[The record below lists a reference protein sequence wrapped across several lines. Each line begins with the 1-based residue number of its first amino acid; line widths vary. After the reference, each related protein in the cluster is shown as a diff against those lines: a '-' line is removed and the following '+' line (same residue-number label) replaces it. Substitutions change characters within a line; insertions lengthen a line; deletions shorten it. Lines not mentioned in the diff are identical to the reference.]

1 MDGEKI
7 RDVDPH
13 SAIIKANQ
21 SESKCKLN
29 LKVLCFHLGIGVSM
43 PKKKWWST
51 PFLPWIAPLFQSS
64 HFGEPQRWSTRHAT
78 HVHSSGAWTCTYVG
92 RICPHV
98 QLTASL
104 IQPLSFCLE
113 TKDKNR
119 WGHVESLR
127 GAGIHGKWFD
137 PKGSKITCHHLTQPT
152 GWPLWTAFHQ
162 NLVPLTAS
170 LDEFH
175 SIYVGLQPA
184 GTEKKRNQSSWTL
197 RGTIL
202 HCHHCRSQTSRPACT
217 ADKRLAA
224 PPTAVRIDL
233 SFRKDVPS
241 VHAKCWS
248 ILLSTHELSPVL
260 VFMVLNPTPQTQ
272 PAVPPAVPWTSA
284 GGTTSMKGLRAV
296 GNTSCTRC
304 RETMAKVIGAPALEA
319 MDEGWRM
326 KKDEESAACW
336 SRWHKMSW
344 DVVRWLVVP
353 CHPLTK
359 VVALP
364 KHLGPPASHMLAS
377 PQHHPEAASQ

>member
-1 MDGEKI
+1 MVWPKRIQNHLPSPNTTHRLTSLNCISSEP
-7 RDVDPH
+7 R
-13 SAIIKANQ
+13 SAYGKFRWISQ
-21 SESKCKLN
+21 H
-29 LKVLCFHLGIGVSM
+29 LC
-43 PKKKWWST
+43 
-51 PFLPWIAPLFQSS
+51 
-64 HFGEPQRWSTRHAT
+64 RAT
-78 HVHSSGAWTCTYVG
+78 TCWY
-92 RICPHV
+92 R
-98 QLTASL
+98 
-104 IQPLSFCLE
+104 
-113 TKDKNR
+113 
-119 WGHVESLR
+119 
-127 GAGIHGKWFD
+127 
-137 PKGSKITCHHLTQPT
+137 
-152 GWPLWTAFHQ
+152 
-162 NLVPLTAS
+162 
-170 LDEFH
+170 
-175 SIYVGLQPA
+175 
-184 GTEKKRNQSSWTL
+184 KKRNQSSWTL

-336 SRWHKMSW
+336 SRWHKMRW